1 MVSAFVMTVAVGA
14 DGDDEFFQ
22 IAEDPAP
29 EPIVSKV
36 AKERSTMFSQDAL
49 VGVKWSR
56 KRG

>member
-1 MVSAFVMTVAVGA
+1 MTVAVGA

-36 AKERSTMFSQDAL
+36 AKERSTMFSQDEL
-49 VGVKWSR
+49 VGVKWS
-56 KRG
+56 